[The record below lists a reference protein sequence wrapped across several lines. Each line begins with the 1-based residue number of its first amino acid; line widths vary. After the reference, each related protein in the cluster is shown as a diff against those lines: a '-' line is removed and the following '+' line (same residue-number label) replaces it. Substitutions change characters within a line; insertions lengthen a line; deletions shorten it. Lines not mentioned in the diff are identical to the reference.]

1 MESLWTLS
9 RATEFCKSNN
19 TGTFMFISEVAMRPM
34 RPMRMSFSPADF
46 VLLFRSPVTENQRC
60 NLSDM
65 TDLEISFSRYHRSQ
79 TVILVKVYI
88 FLKA

>member
-1 MESLWTLS
+1 MESLCALS
-9 RATEFCKSNN
+9 CATEFCKSNN
-19 TGTFMFISEVAMRPM
+19 TGTFMFISEIAM
-34 RPMRMSFSPADF
+34 RPMRMSFSSADF

-60 NLSDM
+60 NLSDT

>member
-1 MESLWTLS
+1 MLQNFVSLITPVPSCLS
-9 RATEFCKSNN
+9 LKLLCEAR
-19 TGTFMFISEVAMRPM
+19 G
-34 RPMRMSFSPADF
+34 MSFSPADF
-46 VLLFRSPVTENQRC
+46 VLLFRSPVTENQHC
-60 NLSDM
+60 NLSNM

>member
-1 MESLWTLS
+1 MESLWALS

-34 RPMRMSFSPADF
+34 RMSFSSADF